1 MQKITFNNKT
11 SPFFDSLKAR
21 VDAYFEKQKVET
33 TGNESLYSK
42 SVILLLLAAAFY
54 VFLVFFTPSVWLA
67 LPCCVLMGL
76 TLAGIGFNVMHD
88 AAHGSYSGN
97 KHLNNVMAWSLN
109 MMGAS
114 SFLWKIKHNLIHH
127 SYTNIEGMD
136 DDINI
141 QPFFRVNNQQ
151 KKYWI
156 HRFQHYYC
164 FLFYGTTYFI
174 WVFYLDF
181 KKYFSGHI
189 GPVKIRKMTWHEHVG
204 FWMTKIIYVF
214 TALVIPMLMVGV
226 GPALLGFAVI
236 HFVCGVTISIVF
248 QLAHVVEHAE
258 FPEPDPA
265 TNKIEEEWAAHQ
277 VLTTVNFSPRSY
289 LVRWFSGGLNYQIEH
304 HLFPRISHVHYPA
317 LSPLVRETCREYGIP
332 YNQYT
337 TFFQAVRSHVHH
349 LRMMAH

>member
-1 MQKITFNNKT
+1 ML
-11 SPFFDSLKAR
+11 PLFDYHR
-21 VDAYFEKQKVET
+21 Q
-33 TGNESLYSK
+33 
-42 SVILLLLAAAFY
+42 AF
-54 VFLVFFTPSVWLA
+54 
-67 LPCCVLMGL
+67 
-76 TLAGIGFNVMHD
+76 
-88 AAHGSYSGN
+88 
-97 KHLNNVMAWSLN
+97 
-109 MMGAS
+109 
-114 SFLWKIKHNLIHH
+114 
-127 SYTNIEGMD
+127 
-136 DDINI
+136 
-141 QPFFRVNNQQ
+141 
-151 KKYWI
+151 
-156 HRFQHYYC
+156 YYC

-332 YNQYT
+332 YNQ
-337 TFFQAVRSHVHH
+337 
-349 LRMMAH
+349 